1 LHLTPPVVSGAL
13 CCAIFGYC
21 SPAADIGIYYYDFV
35 YEAIIWTEYME
46 QMNGVVENISFES
59 DEYWGETNNY
69 KFVTKISQF
78 EQLTDLPTTNDRLVR
93 NKFSIDVKAY
103 ILPQSAL
110 DKNSNR
116 VATTQLQYSPKKVV
130 FDTEIL
136 TNTI

>member
-1 LHLTPPVVSGAL
+1 
-13 CCAIFGYC
+13 
-21 SPAADIGIYYYDFV
+21 
-35 YEAIIWTEYME
+35 ME